1 MFKKQTTLFLVFNVF
16 LVFLGCIILR
26 WILNNKINSIWVYIE
41 SHIGSQVNDIKT
53 SSLLALQSSLVHT
66 IANAKQSV
74 VSISISKDIRFYIE
88 DPSQLN
94 WPWNIQQQT
103 AKIWWGSGIIV
114 SKQWYIITNKH
125 VIQDT
130 TAKYS
135 VTLYNGK
142 AYNVDKIWFDDLLDL
157 AILKIID
164 STWKTP
170 VDLVPASF
178 LPLATQVDIWQ
189 FVLVMGNSLS
199 TYANSVTM
207 GIIWG
212 KNKQLTI
219 NKNNLY
225 IWLYQTDALVNP
237 GNSGGPFLDIE
248 GNVLGITTAIV
259 EWQWIAFALPL
270 SQEFLSW
277 TMRSIEKFWSIS
289 RPIIGIQYMDI
300 TSTLKEEKHIVV
312 DSWIYVT
319 DVLTDLPA
327 WQAWLKIGD
336 VIVRIDAT
344 PITRQL
350 PFLYQLYTHIPGDHI
365 SLDVIRNGENI
376 ALDLVLGSPQQ

>member
-1 MFKKQTTLFLVFNVF
+1 M
-16 LVFLGCIILR
+16 
-26 WILNNKINSIWVYIE
+26 SIE
-41 SHIGSQVNDIKT
+41 SHMGNQVDDIKT

-66 IANAKQSV
+66 IATAKQSV
-74 VSISISKDIRFYIE
+74 VSITISKDIRFYIE

-125 VIQDT
+125 VVQDT
-130 TAKYS
+130 AAKYS

-142 AYNVDKIWFDDLLDL
+142 TYNVDKIWFDNLLDL

-164 STWKTP
+164 STWKSPT
-170 VDLVPASF
+170 DLIPASF
-178 LPLATQVDIWQ
+178 LSLDRQVDIWQ

-199 TYANSVTM
+199 TYANNVTM

-225 IWLYQTDALVNP
+225 VWLYQTDALVNP

-259 EWQWIAFALPL
+259 EGQGIAFALPL

-277 TMRSIEKFWSIS
+277 TMRSIENFWSIS
-289 RPIIGIQYMDI
+289 RPIVGIQYMDI
-300 TSTLKEEKHIVV
+300 TPTLKEEKKIAV
-312 DSWIYVT
+312 DSGIYIT
-319 DVLTDLPA
+319 DVLADLPA

-336 VIVRIDAT
+336 SIVSINNT
-344 PITRQL
+344 PITHQL

-365 SLDVIRNGENI
+365 RLNIIRNGENLV
-376 ALDLVLGSPQQ
+376 LDLVLGSSQP